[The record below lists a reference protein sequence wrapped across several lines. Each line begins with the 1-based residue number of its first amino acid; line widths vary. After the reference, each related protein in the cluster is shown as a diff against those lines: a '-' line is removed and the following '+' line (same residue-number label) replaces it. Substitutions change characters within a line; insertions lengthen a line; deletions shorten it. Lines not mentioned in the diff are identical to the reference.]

1 MLMLFIIEYFKLV
14 PVTYVED
21 NSINIADIIYLIVQ
35 LIGEELF
42 KVILLIFVMSLVYYF
57 SKNRKLSIISS
68 VIMTMMVF
76 GSIHEGAYGTLLQV
90 LLIQG
95 VGSIFD
101 LYAYMKTKN
110 VFVSYIAHLLFD
122 FIPYFIEIIMILRG
136 W

>member
-1 MLMLFIIEYFKLV
+1 
-14 PVTYVED
+14 
-21 NSINIADIIYLIVQ
+21 
-35 LIGEELF
+35 
-42 KVILLIFVMSLVYYF
+42 
-57 SKNRKLSIISS
+57 
-68 VIMTMMVF
+68 MTMMVF

-122 FIPYFIEIIMILRG
+122 FAPYFFEIILILRG
-136 W
+136 